1 MHLQQTISKS
11 SKLNPNPNEE
21 NRMAK
26 LAQLKKKR
34 GANLKALQQKMENA
48 GGNSRPRDERIWKP
62 KFNTDKGKGM
72 CIVRFLPASEG
83 DPFVEQLSYSFN
95 GPGGNFY
102 GLARQTIGE
111 DDPVQ
116 IAAINAFR
124 KAKAEDDKS
133 LKEMAKK
140 FLPRRQYFANV
151 YIVKDQEVPE
161 NEGKV
166 FIWQFGPAI
175 YNKIKDRI
183 QPEFDDVEPMDP
195 FDLWEGADF
204 KIRMVAN
211 EIPDNRD
218 GKMIKVPNYDNSEF
232 DSVSEFMDGDED
244 VLEEIVEKTYD
255 LSEFVN
261 PEKFDSYEKVAERF
275 KTVMGKPHN
284 WLTKEGVEEHV
295 EEQVQQQTMD
305 DKQDNDSGVDQHRE
319 EVHNEPED
327 NSDDDPVARFRRLAG
342 KG

>member
-1 MHLQQTISKS
+1 
-11 SKLNPNPNEE
+11 
-21 NRMAK
+21 MASK
-26 LAQLKKKR
+26 LAQLKKAR
-34 GANLKALQQKMENA
+34 GSNLKKLQDKMEQA
-48 GGNSRPRDERIWKP
+48 GQGSRPRDERIWKP
-62 KFNTDKGKGM
+62 KFNAEKGKGT
-72 CIVRFLPASEG
+72 CVVRFLPTSEG

-124 KAKAEDDKS
+124 KAKAEDDKT

-151 YIVKDQEVPE
+151 YVIKDQEVPE

-175 YNKIKDRI
+175 YKKIKDAI
-183 QPEFDDVEPMDP
+183 QPEFDDVEQMDP

-204 KIRMVAN
+204 KCRMVAN
-211 EIPDNRD
+211 EIPDSRT
-218 GKMIKVPNYDNSEF
+218 GKMIKVPNYDSAEF
-232 DSVSEFMDGDED
+232 DRASEFMDGDED
-244 VLEEIVEKTYD
+244 KLEEIVDQTYD
-255 LSEFVN
+255 LSEFVD

-275 KTVMGKPHN
+275 KTVMGKPFN
-284 WLTKEGVEEHV
+284 WLSKEGVEEHV
-295 EEQVQQQTMD
+295 EDKVKEQEMD
-305 DKQDNDSGVDQHRE
+305 DQQDNDSGVDQHRE
-319 EVHNEPED
+319 EPEGDHEPEEKEE
-327 NSDDDPVARFRRLAG
+327 NLDDLDPVAKFKRLAG
-342 KG
+342 KS